1 MGQLKRD
8 NKNEVGVPI
17 FLDCCCGLNL
27 VDRKASPPGFV
38 RPQIGGPFSQSHS
51 STVFYLA
58 LFALSFTVVTI
69 GHWYFSSLGVTN
81 KTFQLARSIFSFHV
95 EMFFLLGEPKAS
107 LVIKRSK
114 HEN

>member
-51 STVFYLA
+51 KNTVFYLA
-58 LFALSFTVVTI
+58 HFVLNFTIIEHTKYYYSMGEIVYKRI
-69 GHWYFSSLGVTN
+69 KDEIKL
-81 KTFQLARSIFSFHV
+81 KTCSVYDPS
-95 EMFFLLGEPKAS
+95 P
-107 LVIKRSK
+107 
-114 HEN
+114 